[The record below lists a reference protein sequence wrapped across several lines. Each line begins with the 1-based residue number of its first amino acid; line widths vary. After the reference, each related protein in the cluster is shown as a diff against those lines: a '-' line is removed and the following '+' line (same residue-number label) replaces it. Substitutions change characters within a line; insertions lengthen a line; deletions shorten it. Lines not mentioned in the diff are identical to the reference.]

1 MPTKHDLDTS
11 KVDKTVQRAYQIAI
25 ANQHEYLLLEHLLAA
40 LVEEPIVIEMFKEL
54 GGNLD
59 EVKSD
64 LQTYYDSGLITKVA
78 AGYKYFPARTQ
89 DTERCIQRSVATTMF
104 SGRRSMDPL
113 DLMVSL
119 MYEEQSHAFFFVG
132 KQNIDLLTVKEYITG
147 DADNDSDAE
156 GEGTDEEGGF
166 FRGAGAGG
174 AAPGGR
180 GGKEVKN
187 KEQALKVLG
196 KYCINL
202 NEQAKVGKIDPLIG
216 RETEVAQLV
225 LTTARRTKNNVVL
238 VGEPGVGK
246 TSIVEGLAKLIEEG
260 NVPEV
265 LLGSTVFSLD
275 IGNLLA
281 GTKFRGDFEERM
293 KQIITSLTFV
303 EKPILFIDEIHMIMG
318 AGSGGQQ
325 NSMDVANLLK
335 PALAKGALRCIGS
348 TTYEEFRKHF
358 EKDRALLRRFQKL
371 DVFEPSIEDSKRILQ
386 GLAKVYEEFHGV
398 TYAVEALDLAVELT
412 SKYVN
417 DRFLPDKAI
426 DVIDSAGA
434 RQRVAPAEE
443 RLVEVGVEQ
452 IEYEVSRIAKIPPR
466 TVKESESEKLAAL
479 AANLRSNV
487 YGQDKAL
494 EVLDDAVIMSR
505 AGLRD
510 GNKPQGCYLFT
521 GPTGTGKT
529 EAAKTLANTL
539 GIPLLRYDMSE
550 YMEKHSVSKLI
561 GSPPGYVGYGDG
573 ASGSGQLIND
583 IEKHPYCVLLLDE
596 MEKAHPDVYN
606 VFLQVMDNGKL
617 SSSNGKSV
625 SMKNVILIMTSNAG
639 ASELEKE
646 SIGFERGA
654 RTDEDDAIINNTFT
668 PEFRNRLD
676 AIVKFQRLSKETMT
690 LVVDKFIA
698 QLNVLAA
705 DKGVA
710 VEIDEE
716 AKAWLAVKGYDPR
729 MGARPLSRVIDQE
742 IKKKLS
748 REMVFGALRNGG
760 TAKVTVAKDNT
771 IALTFH
777 SL

>member
-1 MPTKHDLDTS
+1 MPTKQDFDTS

-25 ANQHEYLLLEHLLAA
+25 ENQHEYLLLEHLLAA
-40 LVEEPIVIEMFKEL
+40 LVEEPLVVDMFKEL

-78 AGYKYFPARTQ
+78 TGNKYFPARTQ

-119 MYEEQSHAFFFVG
+119 MYEEQSHAFYFIG

-147 DADNDSDAE
+147 DADNESESD

-166 FRGAGAGG
+166 FRGAGGAG
-174 AAPGGR
+174 AGGR
-180 GGKEVKN
+180 GAGKEVKS

-196 KYCINL
+196 KYCVNL

-216 RETEVAQLV
+216 REAEVAQLV
-225 LTTARRTKNNVVL
+225 LTTARRTKNNVVM

-260 NVPEV
+260 QVPEV

-293 KQIITSLTFV
+293 KQIITALTFV

-325 NSMDVANLLK
+325 SSMDVANLLK

-412 SKYVN
+412 AKYVT

-434 RQRVAPAEE
+434 RQRVASAEE
-443 RLVEVGVEQ
+443 RLAEVGIEQVEF
-452 IEYEVSRIAKIPPR
+452 EVSRIAKIPPR
-466 TVKESESEKLAAL
+466 TVKESESEKLAQL

-510 GNKPQGCYLFT
+510 ANKPQGCYLFT

-573 ASGSGQLIND
+573 ASGSGKLIND

-606 VFLQVMDNGKL
+606 VFLQVMDNGAV

-654 RTDEDDAIINNTFT
+654 RTDEDDAIINITFT

-705 DKGVA
+705 DKGVT
-710 VEIDEE
+710 VEVDEA

-760 TAKVTVAKDNT
+760 TAKVTVADDNT